1 MKKILVSLFVI
12 VISLSF
18 FGCGEIEYTLSQNFD
33 YSVTQKYKIYLD
45 EEYLAQY
52 KYTAEDMKI
61 FLFKFFGLY
70 SGKAFTQTQLKRNSL
85 SFGDEEQG
93 FKCYLNFDQE
103 NSIITFDQTFEDQ
116 QAYYDFYGISDDEQD
131 KPYYQVEKGFFYYR
145 LIQKMQSP
153 LLVVKEKWHE
163 LYVYDG
169 ELYPEADAQGKLDFA
184 QIFMLGLKDSQGNT
198 VFAGFRET
206 FPDIPKDD
214 ADQILYRFVL
224 SYSRG
229 RLENTAH
236 KTERDEY
243 YTYLIWEHDND
254 TIGEEITLV
263 VLKPNSVGWNVLA
276 LGLTAVFA
284 GIMVVVALISKKHRP
299 KIEPIIPP
307 PPKAPPSVFGD
318 EYK

>member
-1 MKKILVSLFVI
+1 MRKLLIILFI
-12 VISLSF
+12 AVISFGF
-18 FGCGEIEYTLSQNFD
+18 FGCAQIEYTHSQNFD
-33 YSVTQKYKIYLD
+33 YSLTHQYKIYLD

-52 KYTAEDMKI
+52 YYTAEQMKT

-70 SGKAFTQTQLKRNSL
+70 SGKALTPTELERDSL
-85 SFGDEEQG
+85 RFSYENPSL
-93 FKCYLNFDQE
+93 KCYLDFDQE
-103 NSIITFDQTFEDQ
+103 KSVITFNQTFEDQ
-116 QAYYDFYGISDDEQD
+116 QDYYDFYGITKSEQN
-131 KPYYQVEKGFFYYR
+131 KPYDEVKKGFFYYR

-163 LYVYDG
+163 LYDG

-184 QIFMLGLKDSQGNT
+184 QIFMLGLKDSQGDT

-263 VLKPNSVGWNVLA
+263 ILKPNSVGWNVLA